1 MGRKISVIMGLYNC
15 ERTLDEAVKSILQQT
30 YKDFEIIMCD
40 DGSGDGTYAVA
51 NRISNCNPDITL
63 IRNEKNMGL
72 NYTLNHC
79 LQYAEGEYIA
89 RMDADDISL
98 PERFE
103 KQVDFLDN
111 HSEYAVVSTPMIY
124 FDENGVFGE
133 ETFAGGEPDINS
145 FPLGTPFCH
154 APAMIRREALE
165 TVQGYTVDDKYLRV
179 EDWQL
184 WVKMYAAGYKGY
196 NLSEALYKMRDDRAA
211 VSRRKFKYRL
221 NEARVSAYSVKAL
234 RLPSRMYIC
243 ACRPIL
249 VGLLPKK
256 TYEYLHRRKLHH
268 D

>member
-15 ERTLDEAVKSILQQT
+15 ESTIDEAVKSILQQT

-40 DGSGDGTYAVA
+40 DGSGDGTYAA
-51 NRISNCNPDITL
+51 AKRISNCNPEITL

-79 LQYAEGEYIA
+79 LQYAKGEYIA

-133 ETFAGGEPDINS
+133 GASKGGEPDINS

-165 TVQGYTVDDKYLRV
+165 KVQGYTVDDKYLRV

-211 VSRRKFKYRL
+211 ANRRKFKYRI
-221 NEARVSAYSVKAL
+221 NEARVSIYSVNEL
-234 RLPSRMYIC
+234 QLPKWMYIYS
-243 ACRPIL
+243 CRPIL
-249 VGLLPKK
+249 VGLIPQKIYEFLHQKK
-256 TYEYLHRRKLHH
+256 LNQN
-268 D
+268 